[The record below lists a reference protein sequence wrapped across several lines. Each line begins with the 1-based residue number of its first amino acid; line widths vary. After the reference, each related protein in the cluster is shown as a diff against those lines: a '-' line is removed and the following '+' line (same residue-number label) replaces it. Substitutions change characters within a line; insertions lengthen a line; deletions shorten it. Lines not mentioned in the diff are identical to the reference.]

1 VGWLE
6 LGARWIKI
14 TALAAEDRGE
24 RSKEKRMAGD
34 KVLVCPSCGFK
45 NQLPLS
51 SGHCVSCGA
60 SVEEA
65 APHSVR
71 GQGGLAR
78 EKTFDVLWFG
88 IAMVVMMV
96 LTGAIVLG
104 LPAVIPALDFEGSAG
119 MVVAIPVWFVGG
131 LLVGLISPGRTFA
144 EPAMSVLLVAAPTAF
159 ILYSGQTVRTMPAFM
174 YALFSALGVLFAL
187 IGSYVGE
194 RLQMAGE

>member
-1 VGWLE
+1 MPTWPRAAR
-6 LGARWIKI
+6 GA
-14 TALAAEDRGE
+14 EQSD
-24 RSKEKRMAGD
+24 RMASESA

-45 NQLPLS
+45 NQLPLA

-60 SVEEA
+60 SVEEG

-71 GQGGLAR
+71 GHATAMAR
-78 EKTFDVLWFG
+78 DKTFDIKWFG
-88 IAMVVMMV
+88 IAMVVMIV
-96 LTGAIVLG
+96 LTGAIVIG

-119 MVVAIPVWFVGG
+119 MVVAIPVWFTGG

-159 ILYSGQTVRTMPAFM
+159 VLYSGQTVRTMPAFM

-187 IGSYVGE
+187 IGAYVGE